1 MEKSNFFVDN
11 FNSLIAFLGTVFGGI
26 IGWFTGKKRS
36 NAETDAIEIG
46 NFAKGFET
54 YQQLLDDLKNR
65 LIAVEKSNSDL
76 AKELH
81 KCKKDM
87 QQVLEEKIK
96 SLKNS

>member
-11 FNSLIAFLGTVFGGI
+11 FNSLIAFLGTIFGGV
-26 IGWFTGKKRS
+26 IGWVTGKKRS

-54 YQQLLDDLKNR
+54 YQQLLDDLKSR
-65 LIAVEKSNSDL
+65 LIAVEKPNSSL

-87 QQVLEEKIK
+87 QEILEEKIK